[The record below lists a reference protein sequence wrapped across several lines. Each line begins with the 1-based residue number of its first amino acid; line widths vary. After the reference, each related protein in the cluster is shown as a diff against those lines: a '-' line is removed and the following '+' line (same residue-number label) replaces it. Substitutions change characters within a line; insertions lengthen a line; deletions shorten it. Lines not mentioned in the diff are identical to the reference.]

1 MQPHDNPGIRK
12 RLVFSIGFTMIVFVL
27 QLAGGFWT
35 GSLALISDSA
45 HVFMDAFSV
54 GLSYLALTLSALP
67 PDDRHTYG
75 YHRLEVLAALANGI
89 SLAVI
94 ALGIFYE
101 AYGRWQNPLAVRGP
115 EMLVIAI
122 LGFAANLVVAF
133 ILGGHTHNEE
143 NHQHDNIKKDLNLNS
158 AFIHVIGDAV
168 SSVGVIVAAIIIWST
183 GLLWV
188 DPLVS
193 ILIGLLI
200 LVGAYRVLRPTLH
213 ILIEGTPEG
222 LSAGEVQ
229 DIMEKV
235 LAVQNVHDLHIW
247 NICSGH
253 IALSA
258 HVVVV
263 TPNMRPNADI
273 MLELKSSLGRLFG
286 IEHTTIQFE
295 EVHCGEQHN
304 FCQ

>member
-1 MQPHDNPGIRK
+1 MQPHDNEGIRR
-12 RLVFSIGFTMIVFVL
+12 RLVFSIGFTMVVFVL

-45 HVFMDAFSV
+45 HVFMDAFSL
-54 GLSYLALTLSALP
+54 GLTFLALVLSSRP
-67 PDDRHTYG
+67 PDDQHTYG

-101 AYGRWQNPLAVRGP
+101 AYQRWSNPVAVRGV

-122 LGFAANLVVAF
+122 LGLIANLVVAYS
-133 ILGGHTHNEE
+133 LGGHHHEGDHSE
-143 NHQHDNIKKDLNLNS
+143 HEHARKDLNLNS
-158 AFIHVIGDAV
+158 AFIHVVGDAV
-168 SSVGVIVAAIIIWST
+168 SSVGVIIAAIIIWRT

-193 ILIGLLI
+193 ILIGFLI
-200 LVGAYRVLRPTLH
+200 LFGAYRILRPTLH

-229 DIMEKV
+229 EVMEKV
-235 LAVQNVHDLHIW
+235 ADIQDVHDLHIW

-258 HVVVV
+258 HVVIEN
-263 TPNMRPNADI
+263 PSQRPNAAV
-273 MLELKSSLGRLFG
+273 MSELKKQLGKLFG

-295 EVHCGEQHN
+295 EVHCGQEHHY
-304 FCQ
+304 C